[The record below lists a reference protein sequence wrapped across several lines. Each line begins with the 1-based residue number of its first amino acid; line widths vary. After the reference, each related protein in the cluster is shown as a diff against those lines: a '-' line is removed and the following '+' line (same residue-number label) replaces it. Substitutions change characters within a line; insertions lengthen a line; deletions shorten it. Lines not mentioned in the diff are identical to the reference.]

1 MITDEVNT
9 FGVGFFER
17 LGTDLRSPRE
27 RVLDISDTLDS
38 IKRNVSR
45 VLNTRVGESQ
55 SCPELGL
62 FDFNDAS
69 AGSRDLCCRMQQWI
83 HQCISRFEPRLS
95 ELRVSVLYDE
105 SNPAALKFLLQ
116 GRVRVSN
123 REDLLKID
131 LLLDANRRYRVV

>member
-1 MITDEVNT
+1 MD
-9 FGVGFFER
+9 VG
-17 LGTDLRSPRE
+17 
-27 RVLDISDTLDS
+27 DTLES
-38 IKRNVSR
+38 IKRNISR

-55 SCPELGL
+55 SCPEMGL

-69 AGSRDLCCRMQQWI
+69 AGSMDLCCRMQQWI
-83 HQCISRFEPRLS
+83 YQCICRYEPRLS
-95 ELRVSVLYDE
+95 ELQVTVLYDD
-105 SNPAALKFLLQ
+105 STPVLLKFMLQ